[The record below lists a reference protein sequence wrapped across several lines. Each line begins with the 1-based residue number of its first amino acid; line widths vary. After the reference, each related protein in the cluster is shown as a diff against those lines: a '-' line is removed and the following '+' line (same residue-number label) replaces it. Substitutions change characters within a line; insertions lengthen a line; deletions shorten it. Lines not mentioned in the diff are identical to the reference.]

1 MSIVLVISASVL
13 VGLSVLLT
21 WPRCKRVLLW
31 ISICQQYQ
39 RRLDAAQQESTR
51 LRACYNGAAQE
62 LEEAEERCRDSQGVV
77 AEMALSRL
85 RFSVNTWQ
93 SRLQSALQDEREAE
107 SHMRDILKAAP
118 QAGWRPSHRRSA
130 QRLIAGL
137 AQPAP
142 RPIHYADLV

>member
-1 MSIVLVISASVL
+1 MSMVLVVSATAL

-31 ISICQQYQ
+31 ISYCQQYQ
-39 RRLDAAQQESTR
+39 RRLDAAQQESNR
-51 LRACYNGAAQE
+51 LRECYNGAAQE
-62 LEEAEERCRDSQGVV
+62 LEEAEARYEHSQGVV

-85 RFSVNTWQ
+85 RFSVNTWR
-93 SRLQSALQDEREAE
+93 SRLQAALQEEREAE

-118 QAGWRPSHRRSA
+118 KGGWRPSHRRSA
-130 QRLIAGL
+130 QRMVAGV

-142 RPIHYADLV
+142 RRIHYADLA